1 MSRRRLL
8 GRGAVAG
15 LGAAIGAAAGATAVA
30 AIDRRS
36 PPGSGTAQPGA
47 AQPGAAQPGA
57 AQAGVVEAGL
67 ATGTA
72 TVPFYG
78 VRQAGV
84 TEDPP
89 AHASF
94 VAFTLPGGTDK
105 RALARMLRLL
115 SDDAARLTQGAPAL
129 GDTDAHLAVLPA
141 RLTVTFG
148 FGPGLYRAAG
158 LASPVADLPSF
169 GIDRLEARWSGGDL
183 LLQICADDPLTV
195 AHTQRMLIKD
205 ARPFAAVRWVQ
216 QGFRRSPG
224 VQAAAHTQ
232 RNVLGQLDGTANP
245 RDAELHGA
253 VWNPDN
259 SSTLVV
265 RRIRAEIE
273 KWDLLSVTDKENA
286 VGRRMGSGAPLTGSG
301 EHDEPDFAAM
311 DASGL
316 PVMPDFSHV
325 TRAHVTEPSLKILR
339 RPYNYD
345 GAPNAAGHPDAG
357 LIFAAY
363 QRDIAGQFLP
373 IQQRLADK
381 DLLNEWITPIGSAV
395 FAVPPGCAEGGWIG
409 ERVLA

>member
-1 MSRRRLL
+1 VTSRRRLL
-8 GRGAVAG
+8 TGGAVAG
-15 LGAAIGAAAGATAVA
+15 LGVAAGAGVMAATSRETPVPVA
-30 AIDRRS
+30 AS
-36 PPGSGTAQPGA
+36 AP
-47 AQPGAAQPGA
+47 
-57 AQAGVVEAGL
+57 L

-72 TVPFYG
+72 TVAFHGP
-78 VRQAGV
+78 RQAGV
-84 TEDPP
+84 TEEPP
-89 AHASF
+89 AHAAF
-94 VAFTLPGGTDK
+94 VAFALPAGTDR

-115 SDDAARLTQGAPAL
+115 SDDAARLTQGVPAL

-148 FGPGLYRAAG
+148 FGPGLYRVAGRAA
-158 LASPVADLPSF
+158 PVAPLPAF
-169 GIDRLEARWSGGDL
+169 AIDRLERRWSGGDL

-195 AHTQRMLIKD
+195 THAQRMLVKD

-224 VQAAAHTQ
+224 VQAPTHTQ

-245 RDAELHGA
+245 RDAALDAA
-253 VWNPDN
+253 VWNPDG

-273 KWDLLSVTDKENA
+273 KWDLLSVGDKEQA
-286 VGRRMGSGAPLTGSG
+286 TGRRMDSGAPLTGHG
-301 EHDEPDFAAM
+301 ERDEPDFSAL
-311 DASGL
+311 DAGGL

-325 TRAHVTEPSLKILR
+325 TRAHVTDPALKILR

-345 GAPNAAGHPDAG
+345 GVPNAAGQPDSG

-363 QRDIAGQFLP
+363 QRDVTRQFLP

-395 FAVPPGCAEGGWIG
+395 FAVPPGCAESGWIG
-409 ERVLA
+409 EQLLA